1 MRRNFGPRK
10 VRSQDI
16 YSNVIQASHLQSNIM
31 QPTHLQSNI
40 LQATHLGAGIINQ
53 SHLAAA
59 LLLSAQPS
67 QLIHLRQTW
76 QLNSIGAD
84 VLTFSLDGY
93 GHPDWVMIDRAS
105 VHDTAAFAYRVS
117 WENAVSLIYVSLFY
131 TGSFGSLAATV
142 SYPMRVTALIASR

>member
-1 MRRNFGPRK
+1 MRRNFGPRQI
-10 VRSQDI
+10 RSQDI

-31 QPTHLQSNI
+31 QATHLQSNI
-40 LQATHLGAGIINQ
+40 IQATHLGAGIINQ
-53 SHLAAA
+53 SHLLAA
-59 LLLSAQPS
+59 LILSAQPS

-76 QLNSIGAD
+76 QLNSIGAN

>member
-1 MRRNFGPRK
+1 M
-10 VRSQDI
+10 
-16 YSNVIQASHLQSNIM
+16 
-31 QPTHLQSNI
+31 
-40 LQATHLGAGIINQ
+40 QATHLGAGIINQ

-117 WENAVSLIYVSLFY
+117 WNDAVSLIYVSLFY

-142 SYPMRVTALIASR
+142 SYAMRITALIASR

>member
-1 MRRNFGPRK
+1 MRRNFGPRQI
-10 VRSQDI
+10 RSQDI
-16 YSNVIQASHLQSNIM
+16 YSNVIQGS
-31 QPTHLQSNI
+31 HLQSNI

-53 SHLAAA
+53 SHLLAA

>member
-31 QPTHLQSNI
+31 QATHLQSNI

-53 SHLAAA
+53 SHLLAA
-59 LLLSAQPS
+59 LILSAQPS

>member
-1 MRRNFGPRK
+1 MRRNFGPRQI
-10 VRSQDI
+10 RSQDI
-16 YSNVIQASHLQSNIM
+16 YSNVIQAS
-31 QPTHLQSNI
+31 HLQSNI

-53 SHLAAA
+53 SHLLAA
-59 LLLSAQPS
+59 LILSAQPS

-76 QLNSIGAD
+76 QLNSIGAN

-131 TGSFGSLAATV
+131 TGNFGSLAATV
-142 SYPMRVTALIASR
+142 SYPMRITALIASR